1 MDHGI
6 IHTWPIFTIRTGIN
20 THKCVRRKIQ
30 HFTPSNLCAHWW
42 IHYNYITIIPKVG
55 NTMYDVYSRQNTQ
68 EIQNM
73 CPCCKISWSLVF
85 MENKLVPVCWWVKS
99 LFFTIYRFTIV
110 SSEQWLIWLHKY
122 NVFITDFSVCNYGI

>member
-20 THKCVRRKIQ
+20 TQKCVRRKIQ

-55 NTMYDVYSRQNTQ
+55 NTMYDVYSICLT
-68 EIQNM
+68 ICLTI
-73 CPCCKISWSLVF
+73 CPALTRP
-85 MENKLVPVCWWVKS
+85 ENQTARAKHATAYSRSSHDINPVIIRHPPVPM
-99 LFFTIYRFTIV
+99 
-110 SSEQWLIWLHKY
+110 
-122 NVFITDFSVCNYGI
+122 NA